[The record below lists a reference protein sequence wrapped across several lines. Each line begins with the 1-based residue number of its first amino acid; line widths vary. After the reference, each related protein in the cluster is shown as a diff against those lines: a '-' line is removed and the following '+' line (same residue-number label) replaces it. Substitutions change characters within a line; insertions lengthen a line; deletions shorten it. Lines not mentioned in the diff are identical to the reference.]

1 MPTTTDDNKATVG
14 ATPTPTTRDQILSR
28 GVKSFEA
35 LKDGLGIQ
43 HQQTTSSSSP
53 SMLGSTTN
61 NNRNR
66 ANSSGSA
73 VYSPSDNHN
82 YLIEDDDDDDDSYHY
97 LNHSGLELD
106 YNNTGGSGE
115 QQQLLDALAPGENN
129 KTTSADLCG
138 SMWKRR
144 GGLGRN
150 AERNWYVY
158 ALLRFVLLN
167 FAMT

>member
-1 MPTTTDDNKATVG
+1 MPTETGDNTTTPTTT
-14 ATPTPTTRDQILSR
+14 TTRDQILSR
-28 GVKSFEA
+28 GVKSLEA
-35 LKDGLGIQ
+35 LKDGLGMQ
-43 HQQTTSSSSP
+43 QQTTSTSSP
-53 SMLGSTTN
+53 SMLGSSN

-73 VYSPSDNHN
+73 VYSPSDNNH

-97 LNHSGLELD
+97 LNDSGVELN

-115 QQQLLDALAPGENN
+115 QLLDALAPGENN

-150 AERNWYVY
+150 AERNW
-158 ALLRFVLLN
+158 
-167 FAMT
+167 

>member
-1 MPTTTDDNKATVG
+1 MPTTTDDNKAIGG

-28 GVKSFEA
+28 GVKSFEM

-43 HQQTTSSSSP
+43 QQQQQTSSSSP

-73 VYSPSDNHN
+73 VYSPSGDNH
-82 YLIEDDDDDDDSYHY
+82 YIIEDDDDDDDSYHY
-97 LNHSGLELD
+97 LNDSGLELD

-150 AERNWYVY
+150 AERNW
-158 ALLRFVLLN
+158 
-167 FAMT
+167 

>member
-1 MPTTTDDNKATVG
+1 MPTTTDDNKAIG
-14 ATPTPTTRDQILSR
+14 GGTPTPTTRDQILSR

-43 HQQTTSSSSP
+43 QQQTTSTSSP
-53 SMLGSTTN
+53 SMLERTSTTTN

-66 ANSSGSA
+66 ANSSGSV

-82 YLIEDDDDDDDSYHY
+82 YIIEDDDDDDDSCHY
-97 LNHSGLELD
+97 LNDSGLELN

-115 QQQLLDALAPGENN
+115 QLLDALAPGENN

-150 AERNWYVY
+150 AERNW
-158 ALLRFVLLN
+158 
-167 FAMT
+167 

>member
-28 GVKSFEA
+28 GVKSFEM

-43 HQQTTSSSSP
+43 QQQQQTTSSSP
-53 SMLGSTTN
+53 SMLGSTTTN

-82 YLIEDDDDDDDSYHY
+82 YIIEDDDDDDDSYHY
-97 LNHSGLELD
+97 LNDSGFELD
-106 YNNTGGSGE
+106 YKNGGSGE
-115 QQQLLDALAPGENN
+115 QLLDALAPGENN

-150 AERNWYVY
+150 AERNW
-158 ALLRFVLLN
+158 
-167 FAMT
+167 